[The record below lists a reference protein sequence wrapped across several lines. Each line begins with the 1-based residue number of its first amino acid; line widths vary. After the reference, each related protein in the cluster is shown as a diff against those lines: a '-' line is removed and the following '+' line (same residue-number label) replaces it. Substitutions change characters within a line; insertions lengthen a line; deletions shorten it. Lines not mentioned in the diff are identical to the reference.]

1 MLVSFSM
8 IPLDKGPHF
17 SKHVARLMD
26 IIKDSELPHELT
38 AMSTIV
44 EGDWDEVMA
53 LINNC
58 REELRRDSE
67 RVSIKIWIDD
77 KAGSSDELT
86 RKPKAV
92 KEKMKE

>member
-17 SKHVARLMD
+17 SSAVAGLTK
-26 IIKDSELPHELT
+26 IIQDSGLPNELT

-44 EGDWDEVMA
+44 EGDWDEVMG
-53 LINNC
+53 LINKC
-58 REELRRDSE
+58 RQELRKDSD

-77 KAGSSDELT
+77 KAGSKDELE
-86 RKPKAV
+86 RKPRAV
-92 KEKMKE
+92 REKMDG